1 MRIKK
6 YYKLI
11 KVDYEDSAYFRI
23 TNTSNTGGF
32 FTITRNG
39 YPTTADLKYSLDG
52 VNWTTADLSTDFSLE
67 VDAGANVYMKGTNTS
82 GFNSS
87 NSNYYKMAMD
97 VDHTI
102 GGNIMSIVDET
113 NYATTTSIPA
123 YCFAHLFYGD
133 THLVNA
139 GGVNFGGVTS
149 ISNYGCA
156 YMYSNCTSLTTGSDL
171 SSVTI
176 IGYYGCQNMYGNC
189 TSLTTG
195 SDLSSVTSIGST
207 GCQNMYS
214 NCTSLTTGSDLSSV
228 TSIGSQGCG
237 YMYTGCTSLTTPSDL
252 SSVTSIENS
261 GCYYM
266 YGDCTSLTKAIAPN
280 ISTWNTTQFGSWLS
294 NTAATGVVR
303 KPAGLTIP
311 TDTASGI
318 PTGWTTEDY

>member
-39 YPTTADLKYSLDG
+39 SPTTADLKYSLDG
-52 VNWTTADLSTDFSLE
+52 VNWTTADLSADFSLE

-82 GFNSS
+82 GFNRGE
-87 NSNYYKMAMD
+87 NSYYKMSMD
-97 VDHTI
+97 VNHSI

-123 YCFAHLFYGD
+123 YCFYGLFEND
-133 THLVNA
+133 IHIVNA
-139 GGVNFGGVTS
+139 GGVNFGNVTS
-149 ISNYGCA
+149 VDNRGC
-156 YMYSNCTSLTTGSDL
+156 N
-171 SSVTI
+171 
-176 IGYYGCQNMYGNC
+176 NMYRGC

-195 SDLSSVTSIGST
+195 SDLSSVTSVVYSGF
-207 GCQNMYS
+207 GNMYYGCTSLTTPS
-214 NCTSLTTGSDLSSV
+214 NLSSLSSIGDGGCGYMYNGCTSLTTGSNLSSVTSINSYGCSYMYNGCTSLTTGSDLSNV
-228 TSIGSQGCG
+228 TSIGNSGCSCMYQGCG
-237 YMYTGCTSLTTPSDL
+237 SLTEAT
-252 SSVTSIENS
+252 
-261 GCYYM
+261 
-266 YGDCTSLTKAIAPN
+266 APN
-280 ISTWNTTQFGSWLS
+280 ISDWNTSNFNSWLY
-294 NTAATGVVR
+294 NVAHTGVVR

-311 TDTASGI
+311 TGNTSGI

>member
-32 FTITRNG
+32 FTITMVG
-39 YPTTADLKYSLDG
+39 SPTTADLKYSLDG

-113 NYATTTSIPA
+113 NYATTTSTPS
-123 YCFAHLFYGD
+123 YCFSHLFYGD

-149 ISNYGCA
+149 ITNYGFS
-156 YMYSNCTSLTTGSDL
+156 YMYSNCTSLTTPSDL

-176 IGYYGCQNMYGNC
+176 IGWYGCSYMYSGCTSLTTPSDLSSVTSITNYGCQNMYSGCTSLTTPSDLSSVTSIGNNGCQSMYYGC

-195 SDLSSVTSIGST
+195 SDLSSVTSIGS
-207 GCQNMYS
+207 Y
-214 NCTSLTTGSDLSSV
+214 
-228 TSIGSQGCG
+228 GCG
-237 YMYTGCTSLTTPSDL
+237 S
-252 SSVTSIENS
+252 
-261 GCYYM
+261 M

-280 ISTWNTTQFGSWLS
+280 ISTWNASIFSGWLDS
-294 NTAATGVVR
+294 APATGVVR
-303 KPAGLTIP
+303 KPAGLDIP
-311 TDTASGI
+311 TDTTSGV